1 MNKNY
6 TIATISELEALTD
19 VSELKAL
26 IREHGSDSDL
36 KHLELM
42 ERYHMDDVSK
52 LQTILH
58 CTRWFVEKR
67 TEETMSA
74 IRQQYAQHAQQMEQ
88 KLILRNEELLTS
100 LLGDM
105 VSDRKTLHDMFE
117 ERLPK

>member
-6 TIATISELEALTD
+6 TIADLEALTD

-26 IREHGSDSDL
+26 IREHGSNSDL
-36 KHLELM
+36 KHLEIM
-42 ERYHMDDVSK
+42 ERYHMDDVSE

-74 IRQQYAQHAQQMEQ
+74 IRQQYAQHAQQLEQ
-88 KLILRNEELLTS
+88 KLTLRNEELLER

-105 VSDRKTLHDMFE
+105 VSGRKTFHDMFE
-117 ERLPK
+117 ECLPK